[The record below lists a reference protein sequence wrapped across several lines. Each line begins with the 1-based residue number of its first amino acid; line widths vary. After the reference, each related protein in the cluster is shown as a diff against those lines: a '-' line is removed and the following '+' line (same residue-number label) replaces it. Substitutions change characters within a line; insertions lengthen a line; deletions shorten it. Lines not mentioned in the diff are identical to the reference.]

1 MSNQLYMYMKEPANG
16 IQDPPPVPPVRADD
30 DEEEVKKWLREN
42 EIQYDEDEF
51 VKKISSPRRGLRYS
65 RVRKESKDVF
75 LTWTKLTFL
84 RLWMPWKV
92 SC

>member
-1 MSNQLYMYMKEPANG
+1 MFNQLYKEQTVNRT
-16 IQDPPPVPPVRADD
+16 QDPTPPPVRAEEE
-30 DEEEVKKWLREN
+30 EEEVKKWLREN

-65 RVRKESKDVF
+65 RVRKESKDAF
-75 LTWTKLTFL
+75 LTWTTLTFL